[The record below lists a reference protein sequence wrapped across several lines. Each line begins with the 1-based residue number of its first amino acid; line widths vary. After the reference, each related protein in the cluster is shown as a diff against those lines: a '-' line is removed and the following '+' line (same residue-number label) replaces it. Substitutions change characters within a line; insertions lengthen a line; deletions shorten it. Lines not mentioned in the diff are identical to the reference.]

1 MQRLSFQNSFPR
13 DFKYFFLECYKD
25 KYTSEHFV
33 EKFKRAALKKSTFVI
48 FIFTIPFGAFSVSVI
63 FFHLVGQKL
72 WPKLEI
78 HPNKSLESFSC
89 KYGDMYIHPYFKI
102 LSNQFLLK
110 LFAIFTEILCWK
122 TDICRIKFE
131 GSFTYFPQNTL

>member
-1 MQRLSFQNSFPR
+1 MKREFNPSHVNTDGGKGCP
-13 DFKYFFLECYKD
+13 FKTHFLERFFLEILKFFLECYKD

-78 HPNKSLESFSC
+78 HTNKQE
-89 KYGDMYIHPYFKI
+89 P
-102 LSNQFLLK
+102 
-110 LFAIFTEILCWK
+110 
-122 TDICRIKFE
+122 
-131 GSFTYFPQNTL
+131 